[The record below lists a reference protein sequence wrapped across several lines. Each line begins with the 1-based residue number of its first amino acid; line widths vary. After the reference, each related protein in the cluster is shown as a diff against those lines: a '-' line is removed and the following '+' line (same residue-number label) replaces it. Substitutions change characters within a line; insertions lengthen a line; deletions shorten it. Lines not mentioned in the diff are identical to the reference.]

1 VIPLCRPQG
10 PAPGRL
16 SVGAPGSYPTR
27 VLKGVGWGRSE
38 ARQSAGFE
46 LLYERF
52 RLPLYRFVRGMVLDA
67 GVAEELTLKAF
78 DRAYAARESYSDE
91 LSASAWLHGFAVRL
105 SMAHLRRRR
114 LARLLPWRRLSGR
127 RAERRGSGVEL
138 ALGSLNPDL
147 RAVALLSLYA
157 RLSIPEMAAIL
168 TIQEETAAWRLDAAT
183 EGMTAALSQRPRLE
197 VAWPR

>member
-1 VIPLCRPQG
+1 
-10 PAPGRL
+10 
-16 SVGAPGSYPTR
+16 

-91 LSASAWLHGFAVRL
+91 ISASAWLHGFAVHL

-114 LARLLPWRRLSGR
+114 LARLLPWWRLSGR
-127 RAERRGSGVEL
+127 RAERRGSGVEV

-157 RLSIPEMAAIL
+157 RLSIPEIAAIL
-168 TIQEETAAWRLDAAT
+168 TIPEETAACRLDAAT
-183 EGMTAALSQRPRLE
+183 EGMTAALSQRPGLE